1 MGGWLEG
8 KAFLGGI
15 CHGVGLGGGAMQ
27 EGVCHG
33 VGGRVGGVLTS
44 HFQLS
49 LLLHMVEH
57 VISQLPAKATCC
69 HASSAIMD
77 LPSGTVGQNKHF
89 PTSPFWSWCFFF
101 LQQEKLTSTP
111 SPQLT
116 NVSCWGCEGLLLLRQ
131 LN

>member
-1 MGGWLEG
+1 MGGWLGGE
-8 KAFLGGI
+8 AFLGGI

-33 VGGRVGGVLTS
+33 VGGLGVGGVSNVSLST
-44 HFQLS
+44 LS

-89 PTSPFWSWCFFF
+89 PTSPFWSWCFFTAR
-101 LQQEKLTSTP
+101 K
-111 SPQLT
+111 T
-116 NVSCWGCEGLLLLRQ
+116 N
-131 LN
+131 